1 MIIKVENSNEKD
13 YIWKKCDAQ
22 IIFNPVSISR
32 NRKGMKIFDHQI
44 SKTYGFVYDEYK
56 DLLYTL
62 SKRELLGEIQLVQIS
77 EKKCIMNGFIYED
90 DQINLIATT
99 KALVELSNLIEEY
112 KINAAIQ
119 VNLRCENK
127 TILPKIIEIINVIFA
142 DCRSNVYLYNSK

>member
-1 MIIKVENSNEKD
+1 
-13 YIWKKCDAQ
+13 
-22 IIFNPVSISR
+22 
-32 NRKGMKIFDHQI
+32 MKIFDHQI

-90 DQINLIATT
+90 DQINLIATA

-112 KINAAIQ
+112 EINAAIQ
-119 VNLRCENK
+119 VNLRCENE
-127 TILPKIIEIINVIFA
+127 TILPKIIEKCNKKF
-142 DCRSNVYLYNSK
+142 YFF